1 MRTSASHKVVED
13 WGGEALVAER
23 DAVHGG
29 AGQFTEGH
37 VDGLRREGEGSDET
51 THGWASWQDLE
62 NALLGVQQDRTPLVE
77 GRSAGV
83 EDCSPWP
90 SKQGFLASPCCY
102 GTSEMPPE

>member
-1 MRTSASHKVVED
+1 MRTSASHKVTQD

-23 DAVHGG
+23 DAVPGG
-29 AGQFTEGH
+29 NGQFMEGQ

-51 THGWASWQDLE
+51 TRGWASWQDLE

-83 EDCSPWP
+83 
-90 SKQGFLASPCCY
+90 GGLLAVAAETGLSRK
-102 GTSEMPPE
+102 SLLLRHF